1 MKVNKLISL
10 SLTVIF
16 SLIFL
21 AGCKSGAN
29 AKKIVFIAQMST
41 GDYWMSLS
49 DSLEKQAIQ
58 QGYDYEF
65 TGPEEWDIKEQAE
78 VIEKT
83 VDEKPDAIILAP
95 IGDSDLFAAI
105 KKANDADIP
114 IILIDNDINRELLES
129 YGAHVSTYVGIDNH
143 DGGAK
148 VADELLSKVSKDDK
162 VAVLYGN
169 VNSINCENRCDGFY
183 DGMKDKGM
191 DVAARITCESGSDS
205 EEAYENTKLLLTA
218 YPDIKVFFAA
228 NSPIYKGMEKALL
241 EYNVSAVT
249 GTFDCDDEILN
260 SIKEGRLTCTLDQNS
275 EGVAEGVIEVINSL
289 MKGEKVNDITITDG
303 KMITG

>member
-1 MKVNKLISL
+1 
-10 SLTVIF
+10 
-16 SLIFL
+16 
-21 AGCKSGAN
+21 
-29 AKKIVFIAQMST
+29 
-41 GDYWMSLS
+41 
-49 DSLEKQAIQ
+49 
-58 QGYDYEF
+58 
-65 TGPEEWDIKEQAE
+65 
-78 VIEKT
+78 
-83 VDEKPDAIILAP
+83 
-95 IGDSDLFAAI
+95 
-105 KKANDADIP
+105 
-114 IILIDNDINRELLES
+114 
-129 YGAHVSTYVGIDNH
+129 
-143 DGGAK
+143 
-148 VADELLSKVSKDDK
+148 
-162 VAVLYGN
+162 
-169 VNSINCENRCDGFY
+169 
-183 DGMKDKGM
+183 MKDKGM